1 MNYAKIQ
8 GTTLITYPYTMGNF
22 IKDNNNTTYPPGT
35 DWVALF
41 PKTAAAIG
49 DYSLVQVNPVP
60 QPSFDAATQICTEGT
75 PALVNGSWEQT
86 WVVSGLPLAT
96 GQANKTVQIQQAYNS
111 ATDYVP
117 ITIDGTAYQAD
128 NTQATQALNLSLT
141 ITANAA
147 VQSPAWAANTEYTA
161 GVSRCS
167 VDGVI
172 LFCSTSG
179 KSGSSAP
186 TPPTTF
192 GTPVTD
198 GTAAWEL
205 MGRKVYLQ
213 GGSFVMMTP
222 QQILSAFQQGELYLH
237 QMSDQLEALLAQI
250 NAATTVSAVEAIV
263 WP

>member
-1 MNYAKIQ
+1 MTQQVLYSTATAQVLQWQDTDKFNYA
-8 GTTLITYPYTMGNF
+8 
-22 IKDNNNTTYPPGT
+22 DPPSGT
-35 DWVALF
+35 DTLAV
-41 PKTAAAIG
+41 TAAEWAN
-49 DYSLVQVNPVP
+49 Q
-60 QPSFDAATQICTEGT
+60 AGT
-75 PALVNGSWEQT
+75 WY
-86 WVVSGLPLAT
+86 VVSGSLTQTNPYALQEA
-96 GQANKTVQIQQAYNS
+96 QSAQIALVTQSYNT

-117 ITIDGTAYQAD
+117 ITINGTTYQVD
-128 NTQATQALNLSLT
+128 NTAGKQALNLSLA

-147 VQSPAWAANTEYTA
+147 VQSSAWAADTDYKA
-161 GVSRCS
+161 GVSLCS
-167 VDGVI
+167 VGGVI

-237 QMSDQLEALLAQI
+237 QMSNQLESLIAQI
-250 NAATTVSAVEAIV
+250 NAAQTSGAVAAIV